1 MVDKKLF
8 LDIFDNLLILV
19 DFIFFI
25 FFIFLYFLKKMLDF
39 YKKAIYIRVKIK

>member
-19 DFIFFI
+19 DFI